1 MNLFTSFTDLLKILY
16 QGRDLL
22 AKMFSDRKAH
32 AFPYEIALKVVREE
46 EHIISKLLSR
56 NIILKNGSNLVINDA
71 YLTFFEQIFEV
82 NEEVNTSY
90 IHEKINKINRDIEAY
105 LVAQTQGMRMK
116 YLKEIKATL
125 QTVEKVIFK
134 SIVDLTRNIQ
144 DVFQTEP
151 NYKIKVLKLRHYDEK
166 LTDLRQLIHQTRQLI
181 DTHEILFFKTVIDP
195 DFRKLAILT
204 SLNDSSH
211 DLIATQEQII
221 LYLNQYKSRSAFIDK
236 LQQVKYLKDQHE
248 LEDSKKS
255 NFQDV
260 LMQKSDVWFETHS
273 PSSFKL
279 SPAQLQTDE
288 GYKMIQKVHVMMK
301 SAPKRL
307 SKSAG
312 NLSKFELETKTEL
325 TDTINLVEINN
336 AFKAAGNHL
345 FDFILNYRF
354 HRKLDLGEQVT
365 IFCQMI
371 ALFDA
376 EYEFSEQDKVYENIE
391 YVVVYPK

>member
-1 MNLFTSFTDLLKILY
+1 MNLFASFTDLLSILY

-22 AKMFSDRKAH
+22 AKMFGDRKAH
-32 AFPYEIALKVVREE
+32 AFPYETALKVVREQ
-46 EHIISKLLSR
+46 EHIINKLLGK
-56 NIILKNGSNLVINDA
+56 NIILKNGSNLIINDA

-90 IHEKINKINRDIEAY
+90 IHEKIDKINRDIKAY
-105 LVAQTQGMRMK
+105 LVAQTQVSRMK
-116 YLKEIKATL
+116 YLKEVKSTL
-125 QTVEKVIFK
+125 QVVEKVIFK
-134 SIVDLTRNIQ
+134 SIVDLNRNIQ

-151 NYKIKVLKLRHYDEK
+151 NYKIKVLKLKHYDEK

-221 LYLNQYKSRSAFIDK
+221 LYLNQYKSRSLFIDK
-236 LQQVKYLKDQHE
+236 LQQIKYLKDQHE
-248 LEDSKKS
+248 LEDTKRT
-255 NFQDV
+255 NFQDI
-260 LMQKSDVWFETHS
+260 LSRNTDVWFETH
-273 PSSFKL
+273 PPISFKL
-279 SPAQLQTDE
+279 SPTQLEAE
-288 GYKMIQKVHVMMK
+288 GSYKMIQKVHVLMK

-312 NLSKFELETKTEL
+312 NLSKSELETESEL
-325 TDTINLVEINN
+325 TDHINLVEINN

-354 HRKLDLGEQVT
+354 HRTLDLGEQVT

-376 EYEFSEQDKVYENIE
+376 EYVFDEKEKIYENIE